1 MRVNMAKNKVKKVKQ
16 ADVEQK
22 IEIYWKEFNNKT
34 MLAVE
39 ITKGSK
45 KVVILKEPKYLKELR
60 DHLQTVAKFGL
71 RRNII

>member
-1 MRVNMAKNKVKKVKQ
+1 MAKNKVKEIKKAEIKQ
-16 ADVEQK
+16 EVDV
-22 IEIYWKEFNNKT
+22 YWKEYNDKT
-34 MLAVE
+34 ILAIK

-45 KVVILKEPKYLKELR
+45 TTTIYKDPTYLKELR